1 MIGAII
7 RRMNDTRILRK
18 LFIVPALVI
27 IFMVSIAA
35 IAQYGAWQQST
46 ALDQIANV
54 AFAKDEL
61 GAEARLGARTAQYNL
76 FRMISWL
83 QNSEDSVAAKASA
96 KAVQVGVTGTG
107 EALHKLD
114 TSFALTADEQ
124 ALLGEARGALKGY
137 SEAVNAVIEL
147 ASDAALALTFMSDAE
162 GKFTALDSRLAA
174 LHDFEKRRGRESVNA
189 AEAATN
195 RTTRIFMALLFC
207 SVVIAIFVTF
217 WVSRMIARPIVGMTK
232 IMTALSA
239 GDKQVTVPET
249 GRGDEI
255 GSMAKAVLVFK
266 DTMVQAEILAGERD
280 REQQAKVVRANQLE
294 VSARDFDQNVSGIVR
309 AVSAA
314 TTQLQ
319 SFAQSMSSTAEGAS
333 QRATAVAT
341 ASEEA
346 TTNVQTVAA
355 AAEELSSSVAEI
367 GRQAVESSRIAA
379 QAVSDADRTDAAIE
393 GLAQAAGRIGDVV
406 KLINHIAGQTNLL
419 ALNATIEAARA
430 GEAGRGFA
438 VVASEVKSL
447 ATQTAKATEEIAS
460 QIGTIQGA
468 TEQSVIAIR
477 GIGETI
483 RRVSEIATSI
493 SSAVEQQGA
502 ATQEIARNVQQAA
515 TGTSEVSSNI
525 VEVTMAAGK
534 TGRAADDVLTA
545 AQEMARQTETLQGEV
560 ARFLAE
566 VKAA

>member
-333 QRATAVAT
+333 QR
-341 ASEEA
+341 EA